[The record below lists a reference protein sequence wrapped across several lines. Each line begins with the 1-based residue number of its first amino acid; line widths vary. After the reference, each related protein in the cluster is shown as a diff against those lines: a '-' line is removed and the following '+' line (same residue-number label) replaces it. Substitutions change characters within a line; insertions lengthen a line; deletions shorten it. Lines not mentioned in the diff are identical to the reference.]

1 MNMIQKLSGT
11 LLLILLTAC
20 ATPAPIPE
28 RVVASEISKEMLLDS
43 SPLAAATDRVI
54 WPEDLVATSD
64 ILEVTPEMKQ
74 YLQQYVPS
82 GMSDDGKIRQLI
94 MSVTGRDR
102 FQLVYDDKT
111 RTAAETFT
119 DRHGN
124 CLSFT
129 NLFIAMAREVGLNAY
144 YQEIEIPPDW
154 SSAGEALLI
163 SKHINV
169 FVDMAQYTD
178 RVVDFNTQVV
188 HFFVH
193 DLEPNYHRQVVS
205 DERGRAHFFN
215 NVGVEHLL
223 LGADN
228 RAAFANLRESIL
240 ADPTFSP
247 AWISLGILYRREGL
261 PAYAEAAYLQALEVN
276 PDSLVAM
283 SNLASLY
290 QLEEKKELAEAY
302 RQQVK
307 THRMRNPY
315 YRYQVAR
322 EDFVNGDYQ
331 SAVDHLK
338 YAVRRRPDESEFHA
352 LLSQSYLMIGDR
364 SAAQKSMQKAQETAR
379 DEKDQQRYRYKLEL
393 LTSYSQ
399 DS

>member
-1 MNMIQKLSGT
+1 MTLRRLAP
-11 LLLILLTAC
+11 LLLLLLAAC
-20 ATPAPIPE
+20 AVPPPLPE
-28 RVVASEISKEMLLDS
+28 RIDAAEISQEMLLDA
-43 SPLAAATDRVI
+43 SPLAVGADFDT
-54 WPEDLVATSD
+54 VAQAD
-64 ILEVTPEMKQ
+64 ILAVTPEMAQ
-74 YLQQYVPS
+74 YLQQYIGS
-82 GMSDDGKIRQLI
+82 DMSDDGKIRQLI

-111 RTAAETFT
+111 RTAAETFS

-129 NLFIAMAREVGLNAY
+129 NMFIAMAREIGLDAY

-169 FVDMAQYTD
+169 YVDMAQYTD
-178 RVVDFNTQVV
+178 RVVDFNTQIV

-193 DLEPNYHRQVVS
+193 DLEPNYHREVVS
-205 DERGRAHFFN
+205 DERGRAHYFN
-215 NVGVEHLL
+215 NVGVEQLL
-223 LGADN
+223 LGADSQ
-228 RAAFANLRESIL
+228 AAFANLRQSVIE
-240 ADPTFSP
+240 DPTFSP
-247 AWISLGILYRREGL
+247 AWISLGILYRREGM
-261 PAYAEAAYLQALEVN
+261 PSYAEAAYQQALDVD
-276 PDSLVAM
+276 PDNLVAM

-290 QLEEKKELAEAY
+290 QLQEKDELAEAY
-302 RQQVK
+302 RQRVK

-338 YAVRRRPDESEFHA
+338 YAVRHRPDESEFHA
-352 LLSQSYLMIGDR
+352 LLSLSYLMNGDR
-364 SAAQKSMQKAQETAR
+364 AAARKSMQKAQDTASEEN
-379 DEKDQQRYRYKLEL
+379 EKKRYRHKLEL
-393 LTSYSQ
+393 LSAYGKGS
-399 DS
+399 